1 MTQTPTQCLYCLR
14 GNTPDDPDSMDE
26 FFAID
31 LERDVNWGDPTYLC
45 KYCCEK
51 VAALAGFVT
60 MDDLQDQMN
69 VNESLKRKLHDALAK
84 LEDRERRLKHIVR
97 GEIAVKKEQRSQ
109 AKKKKATA

>member
-1 MTQTPTQCLYCLR
+1 
-14 GNTPDDPDSMDE
+14 
-26 FFAID
+26 
-31 LERDVNWGDPTYLC
+31 
-45 KYCCEK
+45 
-51 VAALAGFVT
+51 
-60 MDDLQDQMN
+60 